1 MCEVECN
8 YKGKCI
14 SYPAKCGSCKH
25 NTGKRD
31 YFEPDYWP
39 HWRRWYPYYPYWE
52 YQEPYVWYGTTTT
65 VSYSNDSN
73 KDYYSS
79 R

>member
-1 MCEVECN
+1 MCEIECN
-8 YKGKCI
+8 YKGKCT

-31 YFEPDYWP
+31 YFEPDWP
-39 HWRRWYPYYPYWE
+39 WHRYYPWYPYYPW
-52 YQEPYVWYGTTTT
+52 YVESPTVWVTSGNTTA
-65 VSYSNDSN
+65 
-73 KDYYSS
+73 KDYYTS